1 MKHLRTYF
9 ILTIIAFVIAS
20 CTDGEQM
27 RQRLADVQ
35 ACNQADTVF
44 SSRWLPTVDSLV
56 DYFDSHGT
64 PNERLVAH
72 YLQGRVYHDMGEA
85 PQAIDCYQQAVE
97 QVDTAAED
105 CDFRTLMSV
114 YGQMSLLF
122 SCQFLPDDE
131 ISALRMAAKMAHKNK
146 DTLTEII
153 ALDRLSDPYFLKKD
167 TNNVLL
173 IEEKAR
179 EMYLKHGYKE
189 YAGQAILGSIR
200 IALNRHNTS
209 EAERLLNIYRN
220 ESGLFDSNGDL
231 IRGGTYYVDKGV
243 FLTQVGNLD
252 SAQYYFRRAISQK
265 KYEGGY
271 QGLLS
276 VYEKK
281 NLPDSIAKYARLFAN
296 ANDSS
301 FLHVNQESVHRISSL
316 YNFTRQQKIAAEQS
330 ENAREANRQKRGL
343 IVIVLLITVVSFFV
357 VRRLRKQSKV
367 RYLKLV
373 SRYDRSKAELSAAL
387 DRQRLLHYDYELALR
402 SKEEEQQLQLQTIIE
417 EIQQKKSEIQLLK
430 EKVQSQEVQ
439 LQRFSSAEMEK
450 EFKKSNVYH
459 LFDERKSSK
468 YINRIPEEKDW
479 DELTDLFRTHFVR
492 FNTFIA
498 YDHHLSIQ
506 QYRYCILFRLG
517 FDNNEI
523 GILMNKDINQ
533 RHHLR
538 KFICESLFGKS
549 TNIKMLDSLLKEH
562 F

>member
-1 MKHLRTYF
+1 
-9 ILTIIAFVIAS
+9 
-20 CTDGEQM
+20 M
-27 RQRLADVQ
+27 RQRLAEVQ

-64 PNERLVAH
+64 PNERLMAH
-72 YLQGRVYHDMGEA
+72 YLQGRVYHDIGEA

-114 YGQMSLLF
+114 YGQMSHLF

-153 ALDRLSDPYFLKKD
+153 ALDRLSDPYFQKKD

-179 EMYLKHGYKE
+179 EMYLKYGYKE

-231 IRGGTYYVDKGV
+231 IRGGTYYVDKGI

-301 FLHVNQESVHRISSL
+301 FLHVNQEIVHRISSL
-316 YNFTRQQKIAAEQS
+316 YDFTRQQRIA
-330 ENAREANRQKRGL
+330 EAKSLEASRNRQYLAISLFLGVFISILACFYIFWQRHRKKTEMRHIEL
-343 IVIVLLITVVSFFV
+343 EFQHQINMLEQAKYDLEKLKQKEYDALLTQKQEEINEWQQEVEKMRQQTNPQCILDSKIVETDI
-357 VRRLRKQSKV
+357 
-367 RYLKLV
+367 Y
-373 SRYDRSKAELSAAL
+373 
-387 DRQRLLHYDYELALR
+387 QRL
-402 SKEEEQQLQLQTIIE
+402 Q
-417 EIQQKKSEIQLLK
+417 
-430 EKVQSQEVQ
+430 
-439 LQRFSSAEMEK
+439 
-450 EFKKSNVYH
+450 
-459 LFDERKSSK
+459 
-468 YINRIPEEKDW
+468 
-479 DELTDLFRTHFVR
+479 
-492 FNTFIA
+492 
-498 YDHHLSIQ
+498 
-506 QYRYCILFRLG
+506 
-517 FDNNEI
+517 I
-523 GILMNKDINQ
+523 G
-533 RHHLR
+533 RAHV
-538 KFICESLFGKS
+538 
-549 TNIKMLDSLLKEH
+549 
-562 F
+562 

>member
-35 ACNQADTVF
+35 TCNQADTVF

-64 PNERLVAH
+64 PNERLMAH

-114 YGQMSLLF
+114 YGQMSHLF

-153 ALDRLSDPYFLKKD
+153 ALDRLSDPYFQKKD

-231 IRGGTYYVDKGV
+231 IRGGTYYVDKGI

-301 FLHVNQESVHRISSL
+301 YLHVNQEIVHRISSL
-316 YNFTRQQKIAAEQS
+316 YNFTRQQRIA
-330 ENAREANRQKRGL
+330 EAKSLEAFRNRQYLAISLFLGVFISILACFYIFWQRHRKKTEMRHIEL
-343 IVIVLLITVVSFFV
+343 EFQHQINMLEQAKYDLEKLKQKEYDALLTQKQEEINEWQQEVEKMRQQTNPQCILDSKIVETDIYQRLQFV
-357 VRRLRKQSKV
+357 VAHPAEKMKKTDWTRLNEMINELLPHFVHRINAL
-367 RYLKLV
+367 YHV
-373 SRYDRSKAELSAAL
+373 SEEDYRICMLI
-387 DRQRLLHYDYELALR
+387 RLNFSL
-402 SKEEEQQLQLQTIIE
+402 
-417 EIQQKKSEIQLLK
+417 SEICILTGLTPKLLYK
-430 EKVQSQEVQ
+430 RRKFMSKKF
-439 LQRFSSAEMEK
+439 FSSDEK
-450 EFKKSNVYH
+450 PE
-459 LFDERKSSK
+459 LFDK
-468 YINRIPEEKDW
+468 RIK
-479 DELTDLFRTHFVR
+479 
-492 FNTFIA
+492 
-498 YDHHLSIQ
+498 
-506 QYRYCILFRLG
+506 
-517 FDNNEI
+517 
-523 GILMNKDINQ
+523 
-533 RHHLR
+533 
-538 KFICESLFGKS
+538 
-549 TNIKMLDSLLKEH
+549 NIS
-562 F
+562 

>member
-1 MKHLRTYF
+1 MRFPVL
-9 ILTIIAFVIAS
+9 ITIIAFVITS

-27 RQRLADVQ
+27 RQRLAEVQ

-64 PNERLVAH
+64 PNERLMAH
-72 YLQGRVYHDMGEA
+72 YLQGRVYHDIGEA

-114 YGQMSLLF
+114 YGQMSHLF

-153 ALDRLSDPYFLKKD
+153 ALDRLSDPYFQKKD

-179 EMYLKHGYKE
+179 EMYLKYGYKE

-231 IRGGTYYVDKGV
+231 IRGGTYYVDKGI

-301 FLHVNQESVHRISSL
+301 FLHVNQEIVHRISSL
-316 YNFTRQQKIAAEQS
+316 YDFTRQQRIA
-330 ENAREANRQKRGL
+330 EAKSLEASRNRQYLAISLFLGVFISILACFYIFWQRHRKKTEMRHIEL
-343 IVIVLLITVVSFFV
+343 EFQHQINMLEQAKYDLEKLKQKEYDALLTQKQEEINEWQQEVEKMRQQTNPQCILDSKIVETDIYQRLQFV
-357 VRRLRKQSKV
+357 VAHPAEKMKKTDWTRLNEMINELLPHFVHRINAL
-367 RYLKLV
+367 YHV
-373 SRYDRSKAELSAAL
+373 SEEDYRICMLI
-387 DRQRLLHYDYELALR
+387 RLNFSL
-402 SKEEEQQLQLQTIIE
+402 
-417 EIQQKKSEIQLLK
+417 SEICILTGLTPKLLYK
-430 EKVQSQEVQ
+430 RRKFMSKKF
-439 LQRFSSAEMEK
+439 FSSDEK
-450 EFKKSNVYH
+450 PE
-459 LFDERKSSK
+459 LFDK
-468 YINRIPEEKDW
+468 RIK
-479 DELTDLFRTHFVR
+479 
-492 FNTFIA
+492 
-498 YDHHLSIQ
+498 
-506 QYRYCILFRLG
+506 
-517 FDNNEI
+517 
-523 GILMNKDINQ
+523 
-533 RHHLR
+533 
-538 KFICESLFGKS
+538 
-549 TNIKMLDSLLKEH
+549 NIS
-562 F
+562 

>member
-35 ACNQADTVF
+35 ACNQADTIF

-64 PNERLVAH
+64 PNERLMAH

-114 YGQMSLLF
+114 YGQMSHLF

-153 ALDRLSDPYFLKKD
+153 ALDRLSDPYFQKKD

-281 NLPDSIAKYARLFAN
+281 NLPDSIAKYARLLAN

-316 YNFTRQQKIAAEQS
+316 YNYTRQQRIA
-330 ENAREANRQKRGL
+330 EAKSLEASRNRQYLAISLFLGVFISILACFYIFWQRHRKKTEMRHIEL
-343 IVIVLLITVVSFFV
+343 EFQHQINMLEQAKYDLEKLKQKEYNALLTQKQEEINEWQQEVEKMRQQTKPQYILDSKIVETDIYQRLQFV
-357 VRRLRKQSKV
+357 VAHPAEKMKKTDWTRLNEMINELLPHFVHRINAL
-367 RYLKLV
+367 YHV
-373 SRYDRSKAELSAAL
+373 SEEDYRICMLI
-387 DRQRLLHYDYELALR
+387 RLNFSL
-402 SKEEEQQLQLQTIIE
+402 
-417 EIQQKKSEIQLLK
+417 SEICILTGITPKLLYK
-430 EKVQSQEVQ
+430 RRKFMSKKF
-439 LQRFSSAEMEK
+439 FSSDEK
-450 EFKKSNVYH
+450 PE
-459 LFDERKSSK
+459 LFDK
-468 YINRIPEEKDW
+468 RIK
-479 DELTDLFRTHFVR
+479 
-492 FNTFIA
+492 
-498 YDHHLSIQ
+498 
-506 QYRYCILFRLG
+506 
-517 FDNNEI
+517 
-523 GILMNKDINQ
+523 
-533 RHHLR
+533 
-538 KFICESLFGKS
+538 
-549 TNIKMLDSLLKEH
+549 NIS
-562 F
+562 

>member
-1 MKHLRTYF
+1 MKRLRTYF

-231 IRGGTYYVDKGV
+231 IRGGTYYVDKGI

-316 YNFTRQQKIAAEQS
+316 YNFTRQQRIA
-330 ENAREANRQKRGL
+330 EAKSLEAFRNRQYLAISLFLGVFISILACFYIFWQRHRKKTEMRHIEL
-343 IVIVLLITVVSFFV
+343 EFQHQINMLEQAKYDLEKLKQKEYDALLTQKQEEINEWQQEVEKMRQQTKPQYILDSKIVETDIYQRLQFV
-357 VRRLRKQSKV
+357 VAHPAEKMKKTDWTRLNEMINELLPHFVHRINAL
-367 RYLKLV
+367 YHV
-373 SRYDRSKAELSAAL
+373 SEEDYRICMLI
-387 DRQRLLHYDYELALR
+387 RLNFSL
-402 SKEEEQQLQLQTIIE
+402 
-417 EIQQKKSEIQLLK
+417 SEICILTGLTPKLLYK
-430 EKVQSQEVQ
+430 RRKFMSKKF
-439 LQRFSSAEMEK
+439 FSSDEK
-450 EFKKSNVYH
+450 PE
-459 LFDERKSSK
+459 LFDK
-468 YINRIPEEKDW
+468 RIK
-479 DELTDLFRTHFVR
+479 
-492 FNTFIA
+492 
-498 YDHHLSIQ
+498 
-506 QYRYCILFRLG
+506 
-517 FDNNEI
+517 
-523 GILMNKDINQ
+523 
-533 RHHLR
+533 
-538 KFICESLFGKS
+538 
-549 TNIKMLDSLLKEH
+549 NIS
-562 F
+562 

>member
-20 CTDGEQM
+20 CTDGKQM
-27 RQRLADVQ
+27 HQRLADIQ

-153 ALDRLSDPYFLKKD
+153 ALDRLSDPYFQKKD

-316 YNFTRQQKIAAEQS
+316 YNFTRQQRIA
-330 ENAREANRQKRGL
+330 EAKSLEASRNRQYLAISLFLGVFISILACFYIFWQRHRKKTEMRHIEL
-343 IVIVLLITVVSFFV
+343 EFQHQINMLEQAKYDLEKLKQKEYDALLTQKQEEINEWQQEVEKMRQQTKPQYILDSKIVETDIYQRLQFV
-357 VRRLRKQSKV
+357 VAHPAEKMKKTDWTRLNEMINELLPHFVHRINAL
-367 RYLKLV
+367 YHV
-373 SRYDRSKAELSAAL
+373 SEEDYRICMLI
-387 DRQRLLHYDYELALR
+387 RLNFSL
-402 SKEEEQQLQLQTIIE
+402 
-417 EIQQKKSEIQLLK
+417 SEICILTGLTPKLLYK
-430 EKVQSQEVQ
+430 RRKFMSKKF
-439 LQRFSSAEMEK
+439 FSSDEK
-450 EFKKSNVYH
+450 PE
-459 LFDERKSSK
+459 LFDK
-468 YINRIPEEKDW
+468 RIK
-479 DELTDLFRTHFVR
+479 
-492 FNTFIA
+492 
-498 YDHHLSIQ
+498 
-506 QYRYCILFRLG
+506 
-517 FDNNEI
+517 
-523 GILMNKDINQ
+523 
-533 RHHLR
+533 
-538 KFICESLFGKS
+538 
-549 TNIKMLDSLLKEH
+549 NIS
-562 F
+562 

>member
-9 ILTIIAFVIAS
+9 ILTIIAFVITS
-20 CTDGEQM
+20 CTDGKQM

-44 SSRWLPTVDSLV
+44 SSRWLPTADSLV

-64 PNERLVAH
+64 PNERLMAH

-153 ALDRLSDPYFLKKD
+153 ALDRLSDPYFQKKD

-231 IRGGTYYVDKGV
+231 IRGGTYYVDKGI

-296 ANDSS
+296 ASDSS

-316 YNFTRQQKIAAEQS
+316 YDFTRQQRIA
-330 ENAREANRQKRGL
+330 EAKSLEAFRNRQYLAISLFLGVFISILACFYIFWQRHRKKTEMRHIEL
-343 IVIVLLITVVSFFV
+343 EFQHQINMLEQAKYDLEKLKQKEYDALLTQKQEEINEWQQEVEKMRQQTNPQCILDSKIVETDIYQRLQFV
-357 VRRLRKQSKV
+357 VAHPAEKMKKTDWTRLNEMINELLPHFVHRINAL
-367 RYLKLV
+367 YHV
-373 SRYDRSKAELSAAL
+373 SEEDYRICMLI
-387 DRQRLLHYDYELALR
+387 RLNFSL
-402 SKEEEQQLQLQTIIE
+402 
-417 EIQQKKSEIQLLK
+417 SEICILTGLTPKLLYK
-430 EKVQSQEVQ
+430 RRKFMSKKF
-439 LQRFSSAEMEK
+439 FSSDEK
-450 EFKKSNVYH
+450 PE
-459 LFDERKSSK
+459 LFDK
-468 YINRIPEEKDW
+468 RIK
-479 DELTDLFRTHFVR
+479 
-492 FNTFIA
+492 
-498 YDHHLSIQ
+498 
-506 QYRYCILFRLG
+506 
-517 FDNNEI
+517 
-523 GILMNKDINQ
+523 
-533 RHHLR
+533 
-538 KFICESLFGKS
+538 
-549 TNIKMLDSLLKEH
+549 NIS
-562 F
+562 

>member
-9 ILTIIAFVIAS
+9 ILTIIAFVITS
-20 CTDGEQM
+20 CTDGKQM

-35 ACNQADTVF
+35 ACNQADTIF

-64 PNERLVAH
+64 PNERLMAH

-114 YGQMSLLF
+114 YGQMSHLF

-153 ALDRLSDPYFLKKD
+153 ALDRLSDPYFQKKD

-281 NLPDSIAKYARLFAN
+281 NLPDSIAKYARLLAN

-316 YNFTRQQKIAAEQS
+316 YNYTRQQRIA
-330 ENAREANRQKRGL
+330 EAKSLEASRNRQYLAISLFLGVFISILACFYIFWQRHRKKTEMRHIEL
-343 IVIVLLITVVSFFV
+343 EFQHQINMLEQAKYDLEKLKQKEYDALLTQKQEEINEWQQEVEKMRQQTNPQYILDSKIVETDIYQRLQFV
-357 VRRLRKQSKV
+357 VAHPAEKMKKTDWTRLNEMINELLPHFVHRINAL
-367 RYLKLV
+367 YHV
-373 SRYDRSKAELSAAL
+373 SEEDYRICMLI
-387 DRQRLLHYDYELALR
+387 RLNFSL
-402 SKEEEQQLQLQTIIE
+402 
-417 EIQQKKSEIQLLK
+417 SEICILTGITPKLLYK
-430 EKVQSQEVQ
+430 RRKFMSKKF
-439 LQRFSSAEMEK
+439 FSSDEK
-450 EFKKSNVYH
+450 PE
-459 LFDERKSSK
+459 LFDK
-468 YINRIPEEKDW
+468 RIK
-479 DELTDLFRTHFVR
+479 
-492 FNTFIA
+492 
-498 YDHHLSIQ
+498 
-506 QYRYCILFRLG
+506 
-517 FDNNEI
+517 
-523 GILMNKDINQ
+523 
-533 RHHLR
+533 
-538 KFICESLFGKS
+538 
-549 TNIKMLDSLLKEH
+549 NIS
-562 F
+562 

>member
-9 ILTIIAFVIAS
+9 ILTIIAFVITS
-20 CTDGEQM
+20 CTDGKQM
-27 RQRLADVQ
+27 RQRLAVVQ

-44 SSRWLPTVDSLV
+44 SSRWLPTADSLV

-64 PNERLVAH
+64 PNERLMAH
-72 YLQGRVYHDMGEA
+72 YLQGRVYHDIGEA

-114 YGQMSLLF
+114 YGQMSHLF

-153 ALDRLSDPYFLKKD
+153 ALDRLSDPYFQKKD

-231 IRGGTYYVDKGV
+231 IRGGTYYVDKGI

-316 YNFTRQQKIAAEQS
+316 YDFTRQQRIA
-330 ENAREANRQKRGL
+330 EAKSLEAFRNRQYLAISLFLGVFISILACFYIFWQRHRKKTEMRHIEL
-343 IVIVLLITVVSFFV
+343 EFQHQINMLEQAKYDLEKLKQKEYDALLTQKQEEINEWQQEVEKMRQQTNPQCILDSKIVETDIYQRLQFV
-357 VRRLRKQSKV
+357 VAHPAEKMKKTDWTRLNEMINELLPHFVHRINAL
-367 RYLKLV
+367 YHV
-373 SRYDRSKAELSAAL
+373 SEEDYRICMLI
-387 DRQRLLHYDYELALR
+387 RLNFSL
-402 SKEEEQQLQLQTIIE
+402 
-417 EIQQKKSEIQLLK
+417 SEICILTGLTPKLLYK
-430 EKVQSQEVQ
+430 RRKFMSKKF
-439 LQRFSSAEMEK
+439 FSSDEK
-450 EFKKSNVYH
+450 PE
-459 LFDERKSSK
+459 LFDK
-468 YINRIPEEKDW
+468 RIK
-479 DELTDLFRTHFVR
+479 
-492 FNTFIA
+492 
-498 YDHHLSIQ
+498 
-506 QYRYCILFRLG
+506 
-517 FDNNEI
+517 
-523 GILMNKDINQ
+523 
-533 RHHLR
+533 
-538 KFICESLFGKS
+538 
-549 TNIKMLDSLLKEH
+549 NIS
-562 F
+562 

>member
-1 MKHLRTYF
+1 MYFSLFFVTLHAMKRLRTYF

-231 IRGGTYYVDKGV
+231 IRGGTYYVDKGI

-316 YNFTRQQKIAAEQS
+316 YNFTRQQRIA
-330 ENAREANRQKRGL
+330 EAKSLEAFRNRQYLAISLFLGVFISILACFYIFWQRHRKKTEMRHIEL
-343 IVIVLLITVVSFFV
+343 EFQHQINMLEQAKYDLEKLKQKEYDALLTQKQEEINEWQQEVEKMRQQTKPQYILDSKIVETDIYQRLQFV
-357 VRRLRKQSKV
+357 VAHPAEKMKKTDWTRLNEMINELLPHFVHRINAL
-367 RYLKLV
+367 YHV
-373 SRYDRSKAELSAAL
+373 SEEDYRICMLI
-387 DRQRLLHYDYELALR
+387 RLNFSL
-402 SKEEEQQLQLQTIIE
+402 
-417 EIQQKKSEIQLLK
+417 SEICILTGLTPKLLYK
-430 EKVQSQEVQ
+430 RRKFMSKKF
-439 LQRFSSAEMEK
+439 FSSDEK
-450 EFKKSNVYH
+450 PE
-459 LFDERKSSK
+459 LFDK
-468 YINRIPEEKDW
+468 RIK
-479 DELTDLFRTHFVR
+479 
-492 FNTFIA
+492 
-498 YDHHLSIQ
+498 
-506 QYRYCILFRLG
+506 
-517 FDNNEI
+517 
-523 GILMNKDINQ
+523 
-533 RHHLR
+533 
-538 KFICESLFGKS
+538 
-549 TNIKMLDSLLKEH
+549 NIS
-562 F
+562 